1 MYNNFMKKYL
11 VILSKLFHYKH
22 IDRAMVSRLYSLSQK
37 SISAILAF
45 SLILAYCLY
54 PSLSTSIVIWE
65 IVLIILSVVRIYLS
79 FLEKSDP
86 DKFEMLTW
94 YKMFVLGAFITATLF
109 ALIGSFALFYLDE
122 VRQIFV
128 VAVLIGLTAGA
139 MSSLFPDIRILIG
152 YISIIMIPLIVSLLF
167 ADGSMHTVL
176 ALLVTVYFATQLI
189 IVLNTYKQNRELDK
203 RKEEIHQEE
212 LKLLQKEE
220 ALDYFFDQA
229 PIGIFSYDMD
239 LKVTD
244 TNQAFLDLF
253 GLERGEMIGNNLK
266 NLADKRPLSVL
277 ENALHKAETY
287 SGPYRSLK
295 GYDLWV
301 EAQCFPVHNYYED
314 IVGGICL
321 IENKT
326 KEHKALKEIKY
337 LASHDPLTSLLNR
350 RGLKEYVH
358 DFMKKEEHKH
368 LYSLIVYLD
377 LNKFKHIND
386 SLGHKAGDR
395 LLIAVAERL
404 QVSIKEGCLLSRFG
418 GDEFIVVSPFVADNR
433 QDAEKEARSC
443 IERIQEAFIE
453 PFAMDTLKL
462 SIKTSMGIVIIEP
475 NNTNIDEIIRFADIA
490 MYQAKKSTSDHIS
503 YYDTDLDAERKRI
516 FTLQHGLLSA
526 AEKNELKV
534 YLQPLVAMKNDELLA
549 AESLLRWEHP
559 TLGFL
564 SPVEFIPI
572 AIETGLISE
581 ITWWLIEEICKYI
594 HDLKEQ
600 KLWNLHY
607 ISINVNAKQLL
618 LKYFVDQFLEMLSK
632 YGLSTSDILIEITER
647 SIIDNFEDTQE
658 VIDILHKEGI
668 KCAIDDF
675 GIGYSSLSY
684 LKKLSFDTLKI
695 DMEFIKDIEAS
706 SEDIALVRT
715 ILEIGKHFH
724 YHIVVEGIE
733 EEKQKELLLE
743 IDKDLVYQ
751 GYLFSE
757 PIQIDRFT
765 EKYLKGSESK
775 V

>member
-11 VILSKLFHYKH
+11 NMLSKLFHYKH

-45 SLILAYCLY
+45 SLILSYCLY

-65 IVLIILSVVRIYLS
+65 TVLIVLSVVRIYLS
-79 FLEKSDP
+79 FLEKRDP

-122 VRQIFV
+122 VKQIFV

-139 MSSLFPDIRILIG
+139 MSSLFPDIRIVIG
-152 YISIIMIPLIVSLLF
+152 YISIILIPLVVSLLF
-167 ADGSMHTVL
+167 VNSSMHTVL
-176 ALLVTVYFATQLI
+176 ALLVAVYFATQLI
-189 IVLNTYKQNRELDK
+189 IIVNTYRQNSELEK
-203 RKEEIHQEE
+203 RKDDIHQEE

-244 TNQAFLDLF
+244 TNQAFLELF
-253 GLERGEMIGNNLK
+253 GLERGELVGNNLE
-266 NLADKRPLSVL
+266 NLPDRRPLPVL
-277 ENALHKAETY
+277 KKALHQAESY
-287 SGPYRSLK
+287 SGPYTSIK
-295 GYDLWV
+295 GYELWV
-301 EAQCFPVHNYYED
+301 EAQCFPVHNYYQD

-326 KEHKALKEIKY
+326 KEHEALKEIKY

-350 RGLKEYVH
+350 RGLKEYVS
-358 DFMKKEEHKH
+358 DFMRKEEHKH

-395 LLIAVAERL
+395 LLIAVSERL
-404 QVSIKEGCLLSRFG
+404 KKYIKNSCLLSRFG

-433 QDAEKEARSC
+433 QDAEKESTSC
-443 IERIQEAFIE
+443 IERIQQAFIE
-453 PFAMDTLKL
+453 PFAIDTMKL
-462 SIKTSMGIVIIEP
+462 SIKTSLGIVIIEP
-475 NNTNIDEIIRFADIA
+475 GSSNIDEIIRFADIA
-490 MYQAKKSTSDHIS
+490 MYQAKKSTSDQIS

-526 AEKNELKV
+526 AENNELKV
-534 YLQPLVAMKNDELLA
+534 YLQPLVTMKNDKLLA

-594 HDLKEQ
+594 HSLKEE
-600 KLWNLHY
+600 KLWNLNY
-607 ISINVNAKQLL
+607 ISINVNARQLL
-618 LKYFVDQFLEMLSK
+618 LKYFVNQFLEMLSK

-647 SIIDNFEDTQE
+647 SIIDNFEDTQD

-695 DMEFIKDIEAS
+695 DMEFIKDIES
-706 SEDIALVRT
+706 RSDDIALVRT
-715 ILEIGKHFH
+715 ILEIGKHFN

-733 EEKQKELLLE
+733 EEKQKELLLA
-743 IDKDLVYQ
+743 IDEDLVYQ
-751 GYLFSE
+751 GFLFSK
-757 PIQIDRFT
+757 PMLIDTFA
-765 EKYLKGSESK
+765 EKYLQE
-775 V
+775 

>member
-1 MYNNFMKKYL
+1 MYNNFMRKYMN
-11 VILSKLFHYKH
+11 ILLKLFHYKH
-22 IDRAMVSRLYSLSQK
+22 IDEAMVSRLYVLSQK
-37 SISAILAF
+37 SIIALMLFPVVLVYYLYPVLGVPIIIWWIIFMFLSFVRLY
-45 SLILAYCLY
+45 LAYARKKD
-54 PSLSTSIVIWE
+54 
-65 IVLIILSVVRIYLS
+65 LI
-79 FLEKSDP
+79 
-86 DKFEMLTW
+86 KFQMLTW
-94 YKMFVLGAFITATLF
+94 YKLFVIGAFSTATLF
-109 ALIGSFALFYLDE
+109 SLLGSVGFFYLNE
-122 VRQIFV
+122 VQQML
-128 VAVLIGLTAGA
+128 VAISLIGLSAGS
-139 MSSLFPDIRILIG
+139 MSSLFPDIRIVIG
-152 YISIIMIPLIVSLLF
+152 YTAIVIVPMIVSLLLL
-167 ADGSMHTVL
+167 GSSIHLIL
-176 ALLVTVYFATQLI
+176 ALLVAIYFVTQITI
-189 IVLNTYKQNRELDK
+189 ILNTYKQNSELEK
-203 RKEEIHQEE
+203 RKDDIHKEE
-212 LKLLQKEE
+212 LKLLKKEE

-253 GLERGEMIGNNLK
+253 GLRRGEMIGNNLK
-266 NLADKRPLSVL
+266 NLPDKRPLSVL

-287 SGPYRSLK
+287 SGPYRSIK

-326 KEHKALKEIKY
+326 KEHEALKEIKY

-350 RGLKEYVH
+350 RGLKEYVSE
-358 DFMKKEEHKH
+358 FMKKDEHKY

-404 QVSIKEGCLLSRFG
+404 KVSIKESCLLSRFG

-433 QDAEKEARSC
+433 QDAEKESTSC
-443 IERIQEAFIE
+443 IGRIQQAFLE
-453 PFAMDTLKL
+453 PFTIDTMKL
-462 SIKTSMGIVIIEP
+462 SIKTSLGIVIIEP
-475 NNTNIDEIIRFADIA
+475 NNSNIDEIIRFADIA
-490 MYQAKKSTSDHIS
+490 MYQAKRSTSDHVS
-503 YYDTDLDAERKRI
+503 YYNTDLDAERKRI

-534 YLQPLVAMKNDELLA
+534 YLQPLVAMKNNQLLA

-581 ITWWLIEEICKYI
+581 ITWWLIEEVCKYI
-594 HDLKEQ
+594 HSLKQ
-600 KLWNLHY
+600 QNLWKLNY

-618 LKYFVDQFLEMLSK
+618 LKYFVDQFLDMLSK
-632 YGLSTSDILIEITER
+632 YELSTSDILIEITER
-647 SIIDNFEDTQE
+647 SIIDNFEDTQD
-658 VIDILHKEGI
+658 VIDILRKEGI

-695 DMEFIKDIEAS
+695 DMEFIKDIES
-706 SEDIALVRT
+706 NSEDIALIRT

-733 EEKQKELLLE
+733 EETQRELLLA
-743 IDKDLVYQ
+743 IDEDLVYQ
-751 GYLFSE
+751 GFLFSK
-757 PIQIDRFT
+757 PMLIDTFA
-765 EKYLKGSESK
+765 EKYLK